1 MSRIKLRITFCIS
14 LPVDGASE
22 IRGGVSV
29 PVALVPGALR
39 IRAER
44 PLHLDS
50 LGRVAA
56 DEFRRYDLIRR
67 DAVLDP
73 MRKRSENIVLG
84 VKGGRRSGTMK
95 SRANVFV
102 LSSPPNLLM
111 RPL

>member
-1 MSRIKLRITFCIS
+1 MSPRCTVCSSRRLTTSSRAIVMSRIKLRITFCIS

-73 MRKRSENIVLG
+73 MRKRSENIVL
-84 VKGGRRSGTMK
+84 
-95 SRANVFV
+95 
-102 LSSPPNLLM
+102 
-111 RPL
+111 